1 MKFNI
6 SSFLIIFIIIAT
18 VGVLAWFTIRTI
30 PDPISDTTDGTII
43 AEKKENIPPPD
54 GFRLA
59 EGNDLDGRWH
69 ADASSTGVYDVI
81 TISVIGNYTATLG
94 EQTADEGFWY
104 MENNTLSFF
113 SEKKKSLNRVFPHVF
128 VSEDGTTLY
137 LIKGSKT
144 DIWKKQE

>member
-6 SSFLIIFIIIAT
+6 SSLLIVCIIVLT
-18 VGVLAWFTIRTI
+18 VGVLAWFTMHTI
-30 PDPISDTTDGTII
+30 PDPISDNPASAVI
-43 AEKKENIPPPD
+43 AEKKENIPPPE

-59 EGNDLDGRWH
+59 EGNDLDGTWH

-94 EQTADEGFWY
+94 EEKADEGFWY

-113 SEKKKSLNRVFPHVF
+113 SEKKKSLNRVFSHVF
-128 VSEDGTTLY
+128 ISEDGTTLH
-137 LIKGSKT
+137 LIKGNKT